1 MPRPIVMPSLGM
13 YTTEGTVTAWLRE
26 PGSQVA
32 AGEPVVE
39 VTTEKAVYQV
49 EAPGDGIL
57 HAVAEVGAVVP
68 DQGLIGHVLAPG
80 EAPPV
85 AEAPQTAAAG
95 PVGGAR
101 PASPTL
107 APAPRPP
114 GGELRASPA
123 ARRLAQDRGVD
134 ITTVVGTGPGG
145 RIVEADVMAAIAPR
159 SAPPA
164 PAPPDPVRPT
174 PPAPTAPARNLP
186 EQA

>member
-1 MPRPIVMPSLGM
+1 MARPIVMPSLGM

-57 HAVAEVGAVVP
+57 HAVAEIGAVVP

-80 EAPPV
+80 EDPPAAAPPTT
-85 AEAPQTAAAG
+85 APAGGAQTA
-95 PVGGAR
+95 P
-101 PASPTL
+101 PTRAF
-107 APAPRPP
+107 APAPPTP

-123 ARRLAQDRGVD
+123 ARRLAQDRGID

-145 RIVEADVMAAIAPR
+145 RIVEADVMAAMERR
-159 SAPPA
+159 SAAPAAPGPVGPGRPA
-164 PAPPDPVRPT
+164 PA
-174 PPAPTAPARNLP
+174 AAARNVRERIP
-186 EQA
+186 